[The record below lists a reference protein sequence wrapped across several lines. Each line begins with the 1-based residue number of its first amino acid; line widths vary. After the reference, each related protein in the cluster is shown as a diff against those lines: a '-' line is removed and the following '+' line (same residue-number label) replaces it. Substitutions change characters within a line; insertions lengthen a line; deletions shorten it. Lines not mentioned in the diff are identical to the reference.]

1 MQSTEHATG
10 EVPCLHSQDHPKVI
24 QSTDASL
31 ALSTACLNNTPRTS
45 DPLRA
50 RLRTP
55 TSGGPRPPA
64 PRRTTS
70 SPLEPDQFQLVVKPT
85 VKNSVGQRETSGD
98 TLSNFLVDGSAFQDI
113 LGKLWEKF
121 SHRIKRRSVKQD
133 GVWSMEPSAML
144 V

>member
-1 MQSTEHATG
+1 MLQVRSRAYTHKTIR
-10 EVPCLHSQDHPKVI
+10 KV
-24 QSTDASL
+24 
-31 ALSTACLNNTPRTS
+31 
-45 DPLRA
+45 
-50 RLRTP
+50 
-55 TSGGPRPPA
+55 
-64 PRRTTS
+64 TS
-70 SPLEPDQFQLVVKPT
+70 SPLEPDQFQLIVKPT

-113 LGKLWEKF
+113 LGKLWEKS